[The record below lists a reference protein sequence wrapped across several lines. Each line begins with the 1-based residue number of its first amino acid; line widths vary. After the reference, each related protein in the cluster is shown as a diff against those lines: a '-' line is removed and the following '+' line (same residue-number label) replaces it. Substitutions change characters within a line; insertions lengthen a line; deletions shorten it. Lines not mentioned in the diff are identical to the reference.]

1 MSVYMSPPGQAQREP
16 SYYHKVLNSETIATI
31 YQHGGFTGIRSVFEA
46 EKAVFREAHGQLEEM
61 PPTVHAYILA

>member
-1 MSVYMSPPGQAQREP
+1 MSVYMSPPGQARREP
-16 SYYHKVLNSETIATI
+16 SYYLNSETVATV

-46 EKAVFREAHGQLEEM
+46 EKAVFREAHGQLEET